1 MKSTDILK
9 IAANAL
15 SSKKAVDIFATRI
28 SDLTVL
34 TDYFLI
40 ANGTSSTHVRSLAEE
55 VEEKLSEGGVEPLNI
70 EGRSTGWILLDY
82 GSVVVHVFTKEA
94 RETYSLE
101 RLWADGDTVDIKDI
115 IDSEEEVK

>member
-55 VEEKLSEGGVEPLNI
+55 VEEKLSESNVEPLNI

-101 RLWADGDTVDIKDI
+101 RLWADGEIVDINDI